1 MDCSMPGSAVLHYLN
16 SRLLSRL
23 YYPKAFLV
31 AQLVKN
37 PPAKWETWVQSLG
50 WEDPLEMGTATQ
62 SSILA
67 WGKPSHPL
75 LSPSHPVLNLSQHQC
90 LFRWVSTSHQ
100 GAKVLEILGKW
111 DQRRWN
117 SKVYF
122 HTTRGGQQSKTKQN
136 NCMKSRKVDYRRNIF
151 FSEVSL
157 GHYSSLFSPNS
168 LLSPPPFFYT
178 ISPSPSS
185 ASSSSSHLPL
195 SLSLSSFTSSSFFL
209 DFVLWVYIA
218 VKCYWS

>member
-16 SRLLSRL
+16 SCLLSLL
-23 YYPKAFLV
+23 YYLKAFLV

-50 WEDPLEMGTATQ
+50 WEDPLEMGTATR

-75 LSPSHPVLNLSQHQC
+75 LSPSPPALNLSQHQC
-90 LFRWVSTSHQ
+90 LFQWVSTSHQ
-100 GAKVLEILGKW
+100 GAKVLEVLGKR

-117 SKVYF
+117 SKMYF
-122 HTTRGGQQSKTKQN
+122 HTARGGQQSKAKQN

-151 FSEVSL
+151 FLEVSL
-157 GHYSSLFSPNS
+157 QFSL
-168 LLSPPPFFYT
+168 
-178 ISPSPSS
+178 
-185 ASSSSSHLPL
+185 
-195 SLSLSSFTSSSFFL
+195 
-209 DFVLWVYIA
+209 
-218 VKCYWS
+218 